1 MRPAG
6 MLRRSIAASCCFDAQ
21 RHMRSE
27 TLTEFWQ
34 YRELLY
40 FFAWRDIKV
49 RYRQA
54 AFGAAWAVIQPLL
67 NMIIFTL
74 LFGRVAHFQSGNI
87 PYPIF
92 VYCALLPWTYFS
104 GVLGVA
110 SMSLVNND
118 PLLTK
123 VYFPRALLP
132 AGSVVAGL
140 LDFVIGSFLLVGLMF
155 YYHVRAG
162 WALLLSPLVILL
174 MVLLTMG
181 VSMVTAAL
189 NVRYRDVR
197 YALPFLIQVGMYA
210 TPIVYPATM
219 IPERFRPIL
228 ALNPCWGI
236 VEGLRACLLPGQPF
250 NFKLMGTS
258 VAVAMLVFVLGA
270 YYFHRAE
277 KSFAD
282 VI

>member
-1 MRPAG
+1 MKMESVKELWR
-6 MLRRSIAASCCFDAQ
+6 
-21 RHMRSE
+21 
-27 TLTEFWQ
+27 

-67 NMIIFTL
+67 TMIIFSL
-74 LFGRVAHFQSGNI
+74 LFGRVAHIDTGNV

-92 VYCALLPWTYFS
+92 VFCGLLPWTYVS
-104 GVLGVA
+104 GVLGFA
-110 SMSLVNND
+110 SLSLVSNE

-123 VYFPRALLP
+123 VYFPRVFLP
-132 AGSVVAGL
+132 FGSVLAGL
-140 LDFVIGSFLLVGLMF
+140 LDFLIGSILLVGLMF

-162 WALLLSPLVILL
+162 WFLLLIPFVVLA
-174 MVLLTMG
+174 MGLLTAG
-181 VSMVTAAL
+181 VSMVAAAL
-189 NVRYRDVR
+189 SVRYRDVR
-197 YALPFLIQVGMYA
+197 YALPFLIQVWMFA
-210 TPIVYPATM
+210 TPIVYPVAV

-236 VEGLRACLLPGQPF
+236 VVGLRACLFRGLPF
-250 NFKLMGTS
+250 DFRLMGVS
-258 VAVAMLVFVLGA
+258 LAIAMMVFVLGA
-270 YYFHRAE
+270 FYFRKAE